1 MARTIEQI
9 KAEIIN
15 AKNNDANLSGLNSQ
29 SQTAIWLLWVNIF
42 AFAHFLLESLFDI
55 FKTEVN
61 ETIAQRRL
69 GTPSWY
75 VQSALEFQQGDT
87 LNAFGKYDVIDDT
100 KKIIKK
106 ASFKE
111 STNGVLTLK
120 VAKQGSQL
128 EPLGSGELLQFKNYI
143 DEIKFAGTK
152 INIVSLN
159 ADTLNFN
166 AQIYYEGLY
175 AENTIKQNIINAI
188 NEYLL
193 NLAFDGTI
201 SKADLVAKIRSIQGI
216 KEVNFLALNVVN
228 GTNTQPL
235 NLRLELQAGYC
246 VFAESQSNFTF
257 FAE

>member
-1 MARTIEQI
+1 
-9 KAEIIN
+9 
-15 AKNNDANLSGLNSQ
+15 L
-29 SQTAIWLLWVNIF
+29 
-42 AFAHFLLESLFDI
+42 
-55 FKTEVN
+55 
-61 ETIAQRRL
+61 
-69 GTPSWY
+69 
-75 VQSALEFQQGDT
+75 
-87 LNAFGKYDVIDDT
+87 IDET

-111 STNGVLTLK
+111 STNGELTLK
-120 VAKQGSQL
+120 VAKQGTQL
-128 EPLGSGELLQFKNYI
+128 EPLDSGELVQFKNYI

-175 AENTIKQNIINAI
+175 AENTIKQNIIATI

-201 SKADLVAKIRSIQGI
+201 SKADLVAKIRNIQGI

>member
-9 KAEIIN
+9 KAEII
-15 AKNNDANLSGLNSQ
+15 AQKNNDTNLSGLNSPSQ
-29 SQTAIWLLWVNIF
+29 SAIWLLWVNIF

-55 FKTEVN
+55 FKEEVN
-61 ETIAQRRL
+61 QTIAQRRL

-87 LNAFGKYDVIDDT
+87 LNAFGKYELIDDT
-100 KKIIKK
+100 KKIVKK

-111 STNGVLTLK
+111 SSNGELTLK

-128 EPLGSGELLQFKNYI
+128 EPLDSGELLQFKNYV
-143 DEIKFAGTK
+143 DEIKFAGTR

-159 ADTLNFN
+159 ADILNFN

-201 SKADLVAKIRSIQGI
+201 SKADLIAKIRNVQGI

-228 GTNTQPL
+228 GINATSL
-235 NLRLELQAGYC
+235 DLRLELQAGYC
-246 VFAESQSNFTF
+246 VFSEAQSNFTF